1 MRLESFRRHCRR
13 FEGLRFTVERSNWCE
28 KGESV
33 HDHELAMVNPVGT
46 IFLTQS
52 NIFRKRVAH
61 LYQDNATIHC
71 HHDESTKQN
80 LISPY

>member
-1 MRLESFRRHCRR
+1 M
-13 FEGLRFTVERSNWCE
+13 
-28 KGESV
+28 
-33 HDHELAMVNPVGT
+33 HDHELAMMNPVRT

-52 NIFRKRVAH
+52 NIFHKRVAH
-61 LYQDNATIHC
+61 LYQDNTTIHF